1 MYSNIFCANDKWKK
15 RKEIQFGMKVENGG
29 LFAGT
34 FIDLIVKYVLL
45 QVPSL

>member
-1 MYSNIFCANDKWKK
+1 MTKK
-15 RKEIQFGMKVENGG
+15 KKVIQLAMKVENGV

-45 QVPSL
+45 QMPSS